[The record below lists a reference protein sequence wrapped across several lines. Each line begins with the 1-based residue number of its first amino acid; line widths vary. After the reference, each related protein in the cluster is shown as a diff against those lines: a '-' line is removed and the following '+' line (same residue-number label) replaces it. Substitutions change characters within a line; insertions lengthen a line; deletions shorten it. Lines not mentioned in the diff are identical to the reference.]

1 MPVQEF
7 LNYQIIG
14 QDSSSK
20 LVFLHGIMGQGRNW
34 QSIAKKFSSDHQC
47 MILDQRGHG
56 QSMQPETGY
65 QLDDYV
71 EDLRKLLDQ
80 EGWTEPI
87 KLVGHS
93 MGGRVALMFAHK
105 YPERIEKLV
114 IVDIGPSSDWQSM
127 ALILE
132 KLDSVPVPFS
142 NRGEARQFFEGE
154 FMARYQSKMLMEFF
168 YSNMVERNA
177 QYNWI
182 FSKEGIRQTLEL
194 ARHKDYWAEF
204 RDLKMP
210 TLLIRGGKSTDLTQE
225 DYEKLLANNSNI
237 LGQVVEEAGHWVHA
251 EKPRETIRIIEDFF
265 NIAAF

>member
-1 MPVQEF
+1 
-7 LNYQIIG
+7 
-14 QDSSSK
+14 
-20 LVFLHGIMGQGRNW
+20 
-34 QSIAKKFSSDHQC
+34 
-47 MILDQRGHG
+47 
-56 QSMQPETGY
+56 
-65 QLDDYV
+65 
-71 EDLRKLLDQ
+71 
-80 EGWTEPI
+80 
-87 KLVGHS
+87 